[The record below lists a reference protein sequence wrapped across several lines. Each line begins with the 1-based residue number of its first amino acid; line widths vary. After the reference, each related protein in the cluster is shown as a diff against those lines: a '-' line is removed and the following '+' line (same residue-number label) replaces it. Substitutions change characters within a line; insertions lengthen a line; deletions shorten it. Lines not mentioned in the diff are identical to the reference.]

1 MWNRCCCD
9 GKTQQTAEA
18 QPSYLEVLWLTKPQ
32 QWFYIVGK
40 DGRKCEGG
48 GGSTGRGVGVVVVH
62 TLCSLRFFAVF
73 GLAARGGESLSLSL
87 SLSISLP
94 HAVKTPAVISV
105 NPSSGAL
112 VNHSTSEE

>member
-1 MWNRCCCD
+1 MAKPSRLLRLSRAIVVD
-9 GKTQQTAEA
+9 KTPAV
-18 QPSYLEVLWLTKPQ
+18 VLYCGQGWKEMRG
-32 QWFYIVGK
+32 W
-40 DGRKCEGG
+40 RREHR
-48 GGSTGRGVGVVVVH
+48 RGVGVVVVH